1 MKYGM
6 NLLLWTDDMHD
17 GMLPLLEDLR
27 EIGFDGV
34 EVPVFDLDIDKWAK
48 WGKHLD
54 ELGFERTAVSVCS
67 EEANPISQDPAIRA
81 KGLENTKLTLECCQ
95 AVGASILAGPLHSG
109 LGVFSGKGPTE
120 EEWMW
125 GVENMKKV
133 SEHAN
138 TCGVTLGL
146 EFLNRFETYLL
157 TCTADAV
164 RFVNEVDHPNCK
176 MMYDTF
182 HAHIEEKDVAEA
194 IRSCAQ
200 YLVLVHTSE
209 NDRSTPGKGAVR
221 WDRTFDTL
229 KEVDYDGW
237 LVIEAFGQALEEL
250 AAATKI
256 WRRMFEKE
264 AQLAQEGLGFLKQ
277 EVAKRWP

>member
-1 MKYGM
+1 
-6 NLLLWTDDMHD
+6 
-17 GMLPLLEDLR
+17 
-27 EIGFDGV
+27 
-34 EVPVFDLDIDKWAK
+34 
-48 WGKHLD
+48 
-54 ELGFERTAVSVCS
+54 
-67 EEANPISQDPAIRA
+67 
-81 KGLENTKLTLECCQ
+81 
-95 AVGASILAGPLHSG
+95 
-109 LGVFSGKGPTE
+109 
-120 EEWMW
+120 
-125 GVENMKKV
+125 
-133 SEHAN
+133 
-138 TCGVTLGL
+138 
-146 EFLNRFETYLL
+146 
-157 TCTADAV
+157 
-164 RFVNEVDHPNCK
+164 
-176 MMYDTF
+176 MYDTF

-229 KEVDYDGW
+229 KEVNYDGW

>member
-146 EFLNRFETYLL
+146 EFLNR
-157 TCTADAV
+157 
-164 RFVNEVDHPNCK
+164 
-176 MMYDTF
+176 
-182 HAHIEEKDVAEA
+182 
-194 IRSCAQ
+194 
-200 YLVLVHTSE
+200 
-209 NDRSTPGKGAVR
+209 
-221 WDRTFDTL
+221 L
-229 KEVDYDGW
+229 KP
-237 LVIEAFGQALEEL
+237 IS
-250 AAATKI
+250 
-256 WRRMFEKE
+256 
-264 AQLAQEGLGFLKQ
+264 
-277 EVAKRWP
+277 

>member
-157 TCTADAV
+157 TCAADAV

>member
-157 TCTADAV
+157 TCAADAV

-229 KEVDYDGW
+229 KEVNYDGW